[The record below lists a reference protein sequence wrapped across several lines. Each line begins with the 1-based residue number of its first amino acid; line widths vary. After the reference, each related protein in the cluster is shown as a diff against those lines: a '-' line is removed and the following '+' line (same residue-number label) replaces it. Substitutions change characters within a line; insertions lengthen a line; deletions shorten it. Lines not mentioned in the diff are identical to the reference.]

1 MTASYRKK
9 GYEMAEGYWGKYWRR
24 RVSRR
29 RVLAGSAA
37 VAAGAAGL
45 VAVGC
50 GDDDDDEE
58 PEPAATAAPTE
69 AATATEAA
77 PDEAATEAA
86 TEAAATEAATE
97 AATQAAAT
105 GPRSGGTFKAQR
117 AFAETGYDPAITITG
132 YQWAAVTYNHLL
144 GYSLIED
151 EAWGDAAQ
159 SWEQPDPFTIVF
171 NLEPNLRFNPEAA
184 GGRPIT
190 SQDIAYSYA
199 RLPAAFTN
207 LASEVNP
214 MQFSFMAGFDTP
226 DESTFALKMAYPWV
240 SAIPTL
246 ASTSLAIVAPEVV
259 EANGGNLT
267 DTVNAGGGAYMFE
280 SRGLDGFNTYM
291 RNPNYA
297 GHTTARGRFTK
308 DPPYIDAWEDALI
321 TDSSTAEARFLAG
334 DSDILTGVVGGID
347 AIKAEELRGQDGV
360 NIITGP
366 TNTHLVMALDALKWA
381 RFPQLR
387 EALSHSIDWDG
398 YIDIV
403 HDGDGIRGAPV
414 GPRFPQVLSQDEI
427 RQLQQ
432 FDPERARHLWEQGGG
447 DQVFP
452 DGLTTLLA
460 TFANT
465 RGTEFISQ
473 SIEENLGV
481 NVTMMPVDLATY
493 VSSLTAPPGSKI
505 WHFALVT
512 ENTLSTIPD
521 YNALTHY
528 VPLGYGGA
536 FGLFIHEHPQA
547 PLIPSE
553 VIDITHDIGKP
564 IQDLYNAQSVTHD
577 PEQRTALLHQLQRLI
592 FTQFCCTF
600 PVPVEATEQHALRT
614 RVQNAPL
621 PPDFRDNGS
630 MGYRRAQN
638 MWLSDA

>member
-1 MTASYRKK
+1 
-9 GYEMAEGYWGKYWRR
+9 MAENYWGKYWRR

-29 RVLAGSAA
+29 GVLIGGAA
-37 VAAGAAGL
+37 TAAGAAGL

-50 GDDDDDEE
+50 GDDDDDE
-58 PEPAATAAPTE
+58 PAPAATAA
-69 AATATEAA
+69 ATEAA
-77 PDEAATEAA
+77 DEAATEAAGEAA
-86 TEAAATEAATE
+86 TEAAATEAAATE

-105 GPRSGGTFKAQR
+105 EAAGGPRAGGTMKLQR

-132 YQWAAVTYNHLL
+132 YTWVALTYNHLL
-144 GYSLIED
+144 GYSLFED

-184 GGRPIT
+184 EGRPIT
-190 SQDIAYSYA
+190 SQDIAYSFA
-199 RLPAAFTN
+199 RLPAAFTD

-214 MQFSFMAGFDTP
+214 IQFAFMAGFDMP
-226 DESTFALKMAYPWV
+226 DASTFALQMAYPWV

-246 ASTSLAIVAPEVV
+246 GSTSLAIVAPEVV

-280 SRGLDGFNTYM
+280 SRGRDGYNAYA

-297 GHTTARGRFTK
+297 GHSTARGRFTK
-308 DPPYIDAWEDALI
+308 DPPYIDRWEEAHI
-321 TDSSTAEARFLAG
+321 TDPATAEARFLTG

-347 AIKAEELRGQDGV
+347 AIKADELRDQDGV

-366 TNTHLVMALDALKWA
+366 TNTHLIMALDALKWVP
-381 RFPQLR
+381 FPQLR
-387 EALSHSIDWDG
+387 EALSLSIDWDG
-398 YIDIV
+398 YIDVV
-403 HDGDGIRGAPV
+403 HDGNGIRGAPV
-414 GPRFPQVLSQDEI
+414 GPRFPAVLSQEEI
-427 RQLQQ
+427 RELQQ
-432 FDPERARHLWEQGGG
+432 FNPERARQLWEQGGG

-460 TFANT
+460 TFTDT
-465 RGTEFISQ
+465 RGTQFIAQ

-481 NVTMMPVDLATY
+481 KVNMEPVDLATY

-512 ENTLSTIPD
+512 ENSISTIPD

-528 VPLGYGGA
+528 VPTGYGGA
-536 FGLFIHEHPQA
+536 FGLFTHEHPQA
-547 PLIPSE
+547 ALIPPE
-553 VIDITHDIGKP
+553 VINITHDVGKP
-564 IQDLYNAQSVTHD
+564 IQDLYNAQAVTHD

-600 PVPVEATEQHALRT
+600 PVPVAATEQHALRT

-630 MGYRRAQN
+630 MGYRRSQN
-638 MWLSDA
+638 MWLADA

>member
-1 MTASYRKK
+1 
-9 GYEMAEGYWGKYWRR
+9 MAENYWGKYWRR

-29 RVLAGSAA
+29 GVLIGGAA
-37 VAAGAAGL
+37 TAAGAAGL

-50 GDDDDDEE
+50 GDDDDDE
-58 PEPAATAAPTE
+58 PAPAATAA
-69 AATATEAA
+69 ATEAA
-77 PDEAATEAA
+77 GEAATEAAAEAA
-86 TEAAATEAATE
+86 TEAAATEAAATE

-105 GPRSGGTFKAQR
+105 EAPGGPRTGGTMKLQR

-132 YQWAAVTYNHLL
+132 YTWAALTYNHLL
-144 GYSLIED
+144 GYSLLED

-184 GGRPIT
+184 EGRPIT
-190 SQDIAYSYA
+190 SQDIAYSFA
-199 RLPAAFTN
+199 RLPAAFTE

-214 MQFSFMAGFDTP
+214 IQFAFMAGFDMP
-226 DESTFALKMAYPWV
+226 DASTFALQMAYPWV

-246 ASTSLAIVAPEVV
+246 GSTSLAIVAPEVV

-280 SRGLDGFNTYM
+280 SRGRDGYNAYA

-297 GHTTARGRFTK
+297 GHSTARGRFTK
-308 DPPYIDAWEDALI
+308 DPPYIDRWEEAHI
-321 TDSSTAEARFLAG
+321 TDPATAEARFLTG
-334 DSDILTGVVGGID
+334 DSDLLTGVVGGID
-347 AIKAEELRGQDGV
+347 AIKADELRDQDGV

-366 TNTHLVMALDALKWA
+366 TNTHLIMALDALKWVP
-381 RFPQLR
+381 FPQLR
-387 EALSHSIDWDG
+387 EALSLSVDWDG
-398 YIDIV
+398 YIDVV
-403 HDGDGIRGAPV
+403 HDGNGIRGAPV
-414 GPRFPQVLSQDEI
+414 GPRFPAVLSQDEI
-427 RQLQQ
+427 RELQQ
-432 FDPERARHLWEQGGG
+432 FNPERARQLWEQGGG

-460 TFANT
+460 TFTDT
-465 RGTEFISQ
+465 RGTQFIAQ

-481 NVTMMPVDLATY
+481 KVNMEPVDLATY

-512 ENTLSTIPD
+512 ENSISTIPD

-528 VPLGYGGA
+528 VPTGYGGA
-536 FGLFIHEHPQA
+536 FGLFTHEHPQA
-547 PLIPSE
+547 ALIPPE
-553 VIDITHDIGKP
+553 VINITHDVGKP
-564 IQDLYNAQSVTHD
+564 IQDLYNAQAVTHD

-600 PVPVEATEQHALRT
+600 PVPVAATEQHALRT

-630 MGYRRAQN
+630 MGYRRSQN
-638 MWLSDA
+638 MWLADA

>member
-1 MTASYRKK
+1 
-9 GYEMAEGYWGKYWRR
+9 MAENYWGKYWRR

-29 RVLAGSAA
+29 GVLVGGAA
-37 VAAGAAGL
+37 TAAGAAGL

-50 GDDDDDEE
+50 GDDDDDE
-58 PEPAATAAPTE
+58 PAPAATAA
-69 AATATEAA
+69 ATEAA
-77 PDEAATEAA
+77 AEAA
-86 TEAAATEAATE
+86 TEAAATEAAATE

-105 GPRSGGTFKAQR
+105 EAAGGPRTGGTMKLQR

-132 YQWAAVTYNHLL
+132 YTWVALTYNHLL
-144 GYSLIED
+144 GYSLFED

-184 GGRPIT
+184 EGRQIT
-190 SQDIAYSYA
+190 SQDIAYSFA
-199 RLPAAFTN
+199 RLPAAFTD

-214 MQFSFMAGFDTP
+214 IQFAFMAGFDMP
-226 DESTFALKMAYPWV
+226 DASTFALQMAYPWV

-246 ASTSLAIVAPEVV
+246 GSTSLAIVAPEVV

-280 SRGLDGFNTYM
+280 SRGRDGYNAYA

-297 GHTTARGRFTK
+297 GHSTARGRFTK
-308 DPPYIDAWEDALI
+308 EPPYIDRWEEAHI
-321 TDSSTAEARFLAG
+321 TDPATAEARFLTG

-347 AIKAEELRGQDGV
+347 AIKADELRDQDGV
-360 NIITGP
+360 NIISGP
-366 TNTHLVMALDALKWA
+366 TNTHLIMALDALKWVP
-381 RFPQLR
+381 FPQLR
-387 EALSHSIDWDG
+387 EALSLSIDWDG
-398 YIDIV
+398 YIDVV
-403 HDGDGIRGAPV
+403 HDGNGIRGAPV
-414 GPRFPQVLSQDEI
+414 GPRFPAVLSQDEI
-427 RQLQQ
+427 RELQQ
-432 FDPERARHLWEQGGG
+432 FNPERARQLWEQGGG

-460 TFANT
+460 TFTDT
-465 RGTEFISQ
+465 RGTQFIAQ

-481 NVTMMPVDLATY
+481 KVNMEPVDLATY

-512 ENTLSTIPD
+512 ENSISTIPD

-528 VPLGYGGA
+528 VPTGYGGA
-536 FGLFIHEHPQA
+536 FGLFTHEHPQA
-547 PLIPSE
+547 ALIPPE
-553 VIDITHDIGKP
+553 VINITHDVGKP
-564 IQDLYNAQSVTHD
+564 IQDLYNAQAVTHH
-577 PEQRTALLHQLQRLI
+577 PEQRTALLQQLQRLI

-600 PVPVEATEQHALRT
+600 PVPVADTEQHALRT

-630 MGYRRAQN
+630 MGYRRSQN
-638 MWLSDA
+638 MWLADA

>member
-1 MTASYRKK
+1 
-9 GYEMAEGYWGKYWRR
+9 MAEGYWGKYWRR

-37 VAAGAAGL
+37 AAAGAAGL

-50 GDDDDDEE
+50 GDDDDDE
-58 PEPAATAAPTE
+58 PEPAATAA
-69 AATATEAA
+69 ATEAA
-77 PDEAATEAA
+77 ADEPDEAAA
-86 TEAAATEAATE
+86 TEAAATEAATQAAATE

-105 GPRSGGTFKAQR
+105 GPRSGGTMQVQR
-117 AFAETGYDPAITITG
+117 AFSDTGYDPAITITG
-132 YQWAAVTYNHLL
+132 YQWAAITYNHLL

-159 SWEQPDPFTIVF
+159 SWEQPDPLTIVF

-190 SQDIAYSYA
+190 SQDIAYSFA
-199 RLPAAFTN
+199 RLPAAFTD

-214 MQFSFMAGFDTP
+214 LQFAFMAGFDMP
-226 DESTFALKMAYPWV
+226 DATTFGLQMRYPWV
-240 SAIPTL
+240 SAIPSL
-246 ASTSLAIVAPEVV
+246 GSTSLGIVAPEVV

-267 DTVNAGGGAYMFE
+267 QTVNAGGGAYMFE
-280 SRGLDGFNTYM
+280 SRGLDGFNSYM

-308 DPPYIDAWEDALI
+308 DPPYIDRWEDAHI
-321 TDSSTAEARFLAG
+321 TDPASAEARFLAG
-334 DSDILTGVVGGID
+334 DADILTGVVGGID
-347 AIKAEELRGQDGV
+347 AIKADQLRGEDGV
-360 NIITGP
+360 NIISGP

-387 EALSHSIDWDG
+387 EALSLSIDWDG
-398 YIDIV
+398 YIDV
-403 HDGDGIRGAPV
+403 VLDGNGIRGAPV
-414 GPRFPQVLSQDEI
+414 GPRFPAVLSQDEI

-432 FDPERARHLWEQGGG
+432 FDPERARQLWEAGGG
-447 DQVFP
+447 DVVFP

-460 TFANT
+460 TFTDT
-465 RGTEFISQ
+465 RGTQFVAQ

-481 NVTMMPVDLATY
+481 RVKLEPVDFATY

-505 WHFALVT
+505 WHFALVV
-512 ENTLSTIPD
+512 ENSLSTIPD

-528 VPLGYGGA
+528 VPTGYGGA
-536 FGLFIHEHPQA
+536 FGLFTHEHPQA
-547 PLIPSE
+547 ALIPAE

-577 PEQRTALLHQLQRLI
+577 PEQRNGLLQQLQRLI
-592 FTQFCCTF
+592 LTQFCCTF
-600 PVPVEATEQHALRT
+600 PVPVNATEQHAVRT
-614 RVQNAPL
+614 RVMNVPP
-621 PPDFRDNGS
+621 PPDFKDNGS

-638 MWLSDA
+638 MWLADA

>member
-1 MTASYRKK
+1 
-9 GYEMAEGYWGKYWRR
+9 MAENYWGKYWRR

-29 RVLAGSAA
+29 GVLIGGAA
-37 VAAGAAGL
+37 TAAGAAGL

-50 GDDDDDEE
+50 GDDDDDE
-58 PEPAATAAPTE
+58 PAPAATAA
-69 AATATEAA
+69 ATEAA
-77 PDEAATEAA
+77 GEAATEAAGEAA
-86 TEAAATEAATE
+86 TEAAATEAAATE

-105 GPRSGGTFKAQR
+105 EAPGGPRTGGTMKLQR

-132 YQWAAVTYNHLL
+132 YTWAALTYNHLL
-144 GYSLIED
+144 GYSLLED

-184 GGRPIT
+184 EGRPIT
-190 SQDIAYSYA
+190 SQDIAYSFA
-199 RLPAAFTN
+199 RLPAAFTD

-214 MQFSFMAGFDTP
+214 IQFAFMAGFDMP
-226 DESTFALKMAYPWV
+226 DASTFALQMAYPWV

-246 ASTSLAIVAPEVV
+246 GSTSLAIVAPEVV

-280 SRGLDGFNTYM
+280 SRGRDGYNAYA

-297 GHTTARGRFTK
+297 GHSTARGRFTK
-308 DPPYIDAWEDALI
+308 DPPYIDRWEEAHI
-321 TDSSTAEARFLAG
+321 TDPATAEARFLTG
-334 DSDILTGVVGGID
+334 DSDLLTGVVGGID
-347 AIKAEELRGQDGV
+347 AIKADELRDQDGV

-366 TNTHLVMALDALKWA
+366 TNTHLIMALDALKWVP
-381 RFPQLR
+381 FPQLR
-387 EALSHSIDWDG
+387 EALSLSVDWDG
-398 YIDIV
+398 YIDVV
-403 HDGDGIRGAPV
+403 HDGNGIRGAPV
-414 GPRFPQVLSQDEI
+414 GPRFPAVLSQDEI
-427 RQLQQ
+427 RELQQ
-432 FDPERARHLWEQGGG
+432 FNPERARQLWEQGGG

-460 TFANT
+460 TFTDT
-465 RGTEFISQ
+465 RGTQFIAQ

-481 NVTMMPVDLATY
+481 KVNMEPVDLATY

-512 ENTLSTIPD
+512 ENSISTIPD

-528 VPLGYGGA
+528 VPTGYGGA
-536 FGLFIHEHPQA
+536 FGLFTHEHPQA
-547 PLIPSE
+547 ALIPPE
-553 VIDITHDIGKP
+553 VINITHDVGKP
-564 IQDLYNAQSVTHD
+564 IQDLYNAQAVTHD

-600 PVPVEATEQHALRT
+600 PVPVAATEQHALRT

-630 MGYRRAQN
+630 MGYRRSQN
-638 MWLSDA
+638 MWLADA

>member
-1 MTASYRKK
+1 
-9 GYEMAEGYWGKYWRR
+9 MAENYWGKYWRR

-29 RVLAGSAA
+29 GVLIGGAA
-37 VAAGAAGL
+37 TAAGAAGL
-45 VAVGC
+45 AAVGC
-50 GDDDDDEE
+50 GDDDDDE
-58 PEPAATAAPTE
+58 PAPAATAA
-69 AATATEAA
+69 ATEAA
-77 PDEAATEAA
+77 GEAATEAAAEAA
-86 TEAAATEAATE
+86 TEAAATEAAATE

-105 GPRSGGTFKAQR
+105 EAAGGPRTGGTMKLQR

-132 YQWAAVTYNHLL
+132 YTWAALTYNHLL
-144 GYSLIED
+144 GYSLLED

-184 GGRPIT
+184 EGRPIT
-190 SQDIAYSYA
+190 SQDIAYSFA
-199 RLPAAFTN
+199 RLPAAFTD

-214 MQFSFMAGFDTP
+214 IQFAFMAGFDMP
-226 DESTFALKMAYPWV
+226 DASTFALQMAYPWV

-246 ASTSLAIVAPEVV
+246 GSTSLAIVAPEVV

-280 SRGLDGFNTYM
+280 SRGRDGYNAYA

-297 GHTTARGRFTK
+297 GHSTARGRFTK
-308 DPPYIDAWEDALI
+308 DPPYIDRWEEAHI
-321 TDSSTAEARFLAG
+321 TDPATAEARFLTG
-334 DSDILTGVVGGID
+334 DSDLLTGVVGGID
-347 AIKAEELRGQDGV
+347 AIKADELRDQDGV

-366 TNTHLVMALDALKWA
+366 TNTHLIMALDALKWVP
-381 RFPQLR
+381 FPQLR
-387 EALSHSIDWDG
+387 EALSLSVDWDG
-398 YIDIV
+398 YIDVV
-403 HDGDGIRGAPV
+403 HDGNGIRGAPV
-414 GPRFPQVLSQDEI
+414 GPRFPAVLSQDEI
-427 RQLQQ
+427 RELQQ
-432 FDPERARHLWEQGGG
+432 FNPERARQLWEQGGG

-460 TFANT
+460 TFTDT
-465 RGTEFISQ
+465 RGTQFIAQ

-481 NVTMMPVDLATY
+481 KVNMEPVDLATY

-512 ENTLSTIPD
+512 ENSISTIPD

-528 VPLGYGGA
+528 VPTGYGGA
-536 FGLFIHEHPQA
+536 FGLFTHEHPQA
-547 PLIPSE
+547 ALIPPE
-553 VIDITHDIGKP
+553 VINITHDVGKP
-564 IQDLYNAQSVTHD
+564 IQDLYNAQAVTHD

-600 PVPVEATEQHALRT
+600 PVPVAATEQHALRT

-630 MGYRRAQN
+630 MGYRRSQN
-638 MWLSDA
+638 MWLADA

>member
-1 MTASYRKK
+1 
-9 GYEMAEGYWGKYWRR
+9 MAENYWGKYWRR

-29 RVLAGSAA
+29 GVLIGGAA
-37 VAAGAAGL
+37 TAAGAAGL

-50 GDDDDDEE
+50 GDDDDDE
-58 PEPAATAAPTE
+58 PAPAATAA
-69 AATATEAA
+69 ATEAA
-77 PDEAATEAA
+77 GEAATEAAAEAA
-86 TEAAATEAATE
+86 TEAAATEAAATE

-105 GPRSGGTFKAQR
+105 EAAGGPRTGGTMKLQR

-132 YQWAAVTYNHLL
+132 YTWVALTYNHLL
-144 GYSLIED
+144 GYSLFED

-184 GGRPIT
+184 EGRPIT
-190 SQDIAYSYA
+190 SQDIAYSFA
-199 RLPAAFTN
+199 RLPAAFTD

-214 MQFSFMAGFDTP
+214 IQFAFMAGFDMP
-226 DESTFALKMAYPWV
+226 DASTFALQMAYPWV

-246 ASTSLAIVAPEVV
+246 GSTSLAIVAPEVV

-280 SRGLDGFNTYM
+280 SRGRDGYNAYA

-297 GHTTARGRFTK
+297 GHSTARGRFTK
-308 DPPYIDAWEDALI
+308 DPPYIDRWEEAHI
-321 TDSSTAEARFLAG
+321 TDPATAEARFLTG

-347 AIKAEELRGQDGV
+347 AIKADELRDQDGV

-366 TNTHLVMALDALKWA
+366 TNTHLIMALDALKWVP
-381 RFPQLR
+381 FPQLR
-387 EALSHSIDWDG
+387 EALSLSIDWDG
-398 YIDIV
+398 YIDVV
-403 HDGDGIRGAPV
+403 HDGNGIRGAPV
-414 GPRFPQVLSQDEI
+414 GPRFPAVLSQEEI
-427 RQLQQ
+427 RELQQ
-432 FDPERARHLWEQGGG
+432 FNPERARQLWEQGGG

-460 TFANT
+460 TFTDT
-465 RGTEFISQ
+465 RGTQFIAQ

-481 NVTMMPVDLATY
+481 KVNMEPVDLATY

-512 ENTLSTIPD
+512 ENSISTIPD

-528 VPLGYGGA
+528 VPTGYGGA
-536 FGLFIHEHPQA
+536 FGLFTHEHPQA
-547 PLIPSE
+547 ALIPPE
-553 VIDITHDIGKP
+553 VINITHDVGKP
-564 IQDLYNAQSVTHD
+564 IQDLYNAQAVTHD

-600 PVPVEATEQHALRT
+600 PVPVAATEQHALRT

-630 MGYRRAQN
+630 MGYRRSQN
-638 MWLSDA
+638 MWLADA

>member
-1 MTASYRKK
+1 
-9 GYEMAEGYWGKYWRR
+9 MAENYWGKYWRR

-29 RVLAGSAA
+29 GVLIGGAA
-37 VAAGAAGL
+37 TAAGAAGL

-50 GDDDDDEE
+50 GDDDDDE
-58 PEPAATAAPTE
+58 PAPAATAA
-69 AATATEAA
+69 ATEAA
-77 PDEAATEAA
+77 GEAATEAAAEAA
-86 TEAAATEAATE
+86 TEAAATEAAATE

-105 GPRSGGTFKAQR
+105 EAAGGPRTGGTMKLQR

-132 YQWAAVTYNHLL
+132 YTWVALTYNHLL

-159 SWEQPDPFTIVF
+159 SWEQPDPFNIIF

-184 GGRPIT
+184 EGRQIT
-190 SQDIAYSYA
+190 SQDIAYSFA
-199 RLPAAFTN
+199 RLPAAFTD

-214 MQFSFMAGFDTP
+214 IQFAFMAGFDMP
-226 DESTFALKMAYPWV
+226 DASTFTLQMAYPWV

-246 ASTSLAIVAPEVV
+246 GSTSLAIVAPEVV

-280 SRGLDGFNTYM
+280 SRGRDGHNFYA

-308 DPPYIDAWEDALI
+308 DPPYIDSWEDALI
-321 TDSSTAEARFLAG
+321 TDPATAEARFLAG
-334 DSDILTGVVGGID
+334 DSDLLTGVVGGID
-347 AIKAEELRGQDGV
+347 SIKADELRDQDGV
-360 NIITGP
+360 NIISGP
-366 TNTHLVMALDALKWA
+366 TNTHLIMALDALKWA

-387 EALSHSIDWDG
+387 EALSLSVDWDG
-398 YIDIV
+398 YIDVV
-403 HDGDGIRGAPV
+403 HDGNGIRGAPV
-414 GPRFPQVLSQDEI
+414 GPRFPGVLSQDEI
-427 RQLQQ
+427 RELQQ
-432 FDPERARHLWEQGGG
+432 FNPERARQLWEQGGG

-460 TFANT
+460 TFADT
-465 RGTEFISQ
+465 RGTQFVAQ

-481 NVTMMPVDLATY
+481 KVTMEPVDLATY
-493 VSSLTAPPGSKI
+493 VASLTAPPGSKI

-512 ENTLSTIPD
+512 ENSISTIPD

-528 VPLGYGGA
+528 VPTGYGGA
-536 FGLFIHEHPQA
+536 FGLFTHEHPQA
-547 PLIPSE
+547 ALIPPE
-553 VIDITHDIGKP
+553 VIDITHEIGKP
-564 IQDLYNAQSVTHD
+564 IQDLYNAQAVTHD

-600 PVPVEATEQHALRT
+600 PVPVAATEQHALRT

-630 MGYRRAQN
+630 MGYRRSQN
-638 MWLSDA
+638 MWLADA

>member
-1 MTASYRKK
+1 
-9 GYEMAEGYWGKYWRR
+9 MAENYWGKYWRR

-29 RVLAGSAA
+29 GVLVGGAA
-37 VAAGAAGL
+37 TAAGAAGL

-50 GDDDDDEE
+50 GDDDDDE
-58 PEPAATAAPTE
+58 PAPAATAA
-69 AATATEAA
+69 ATEAA
-77 PDEAATEAA
+77 GEAATEAAGEAA
-86 TEAAATEAATE
+86 TEAAATEVAATE

-105 GPRSGGTFKAQR
+105 EAAGGPRTGGTMKLQR

-132 YQWAAVTYNHLL
+132 YTWVALTYNHLL
-144 GYSLIED
+144 GYSLFED

-184 GGRPIT
+184 EGRPIT
-190 SQDIAYSYA
+190 SQDIAYSFA
-199 RLPAAFTN
+199 RLPAAFTD

-214 MQFSFMAGFDTP
+214 IQFAFMAGFDMP
-226 DESTFALKMAYPWV
+226 DASTFALQMAYPWV

-246 ASTSLAIVAPEVV
+246 GSTSLAIVAPEVV

-280 SRGLDGFNTYM
+280 SRGRDGYNAYA

-297 GHTTARGRFTK
+297 GHSTARGRFTK
-308 DPPYIDAWEDALI
+308 DPPYIDRWEEAHI
-321 TDSSTAEARFLAG
+321 TDPATAEARFLTG
-334 DSDILTGVVGGID
+334 DSDLLTGVVGGID
-347 AIKAEELRGQDGV
+347 AIKADELRDQDGV

-366 TNTHLVMALDALKWA
+366 TNTHLIMALDALKWVP
-381 RFPQLR
+381 FPQLR
-387 EALSHSIDWDG
+387 EALSLSIDWDG
-398 YIDIV
+398 YIDVV
-403 HDGDGIRGAPV
+403 HDGNGIRGAPV
-414 GPRFPQVLSQDEI
+414 GPRFPAVLSQEEI
-427 RQLQQ
+427 RELQQ
-432 FDPERARHLWEQGGG
+432 FNPERARQLWEQGGG

-460 TFANT
+460 TFTDT
-465 RGTEFISQ
+465 RGTQFIAQ
-473 SIEENLGV
+473 TIEENLGV
-481 NVTMMPVDLATY
+481 KVNMEPVDLATY

-512 ENTLSTIPD
+512 ENSISTIPD

-528 VPLGYGGA
+528 VPTGYGGA
-536 FGLFIHEHPQA
+536 FGLFTHEHPQA
-547 PLIPSE
+547 ALIPPE
-553 VIDITHDIGKP
+553 VINITHDVGKP
-564 IQDLYNAQSVTHD
+564 IQDLYNAQAVTHD

-600 PVPVEATEQHALRT
+600 PVPVAATEQHALRT

-630 MGYRRAQN
+630 MGYRRSQN
-638 MWLSDA
+638 MWLADA

>member
-1 MTASYRKK
+1 
-9 GYEMAEGYWGKYWRR
+9 MAENYWGKYWRR

-29 RVLAGSAA
+29 GVLVGGAA
-37 VAAGAAGL
+37 TAAGAAGL

-50 GDDDDDEE
+50 GDDDDDE
-58 PEPAATAAPTE
+58 PAPAATAAATE
-69 AATATEAA
+69 AATEAA
-77 PDEAATEAA
+77 GEAA
-86 TEAAATEAATE
+86 TEAAATEAAATE

-105 GPRSGGTFKAQR
+105 EAAGGPRTGGTMKIQR

-132 YQWAAVTYNHLL
+132 YTWVALTYNHLL
-144 GYSLIED
+144 GYSLFED

-184 GGRPIT
+184 EGRPIT
-190 SQDIAYSYA
+190 SQDIAYSFA
-199 RLPAAFTN
+199 RLPAAFTD

-214 MQFSFMAGFDTP
+214 IQFAFMAGFDMP
-226 DESTFALKMAYPWV
+226 DASTFALQMAYPWV

-246 ASTSLAIVAPEVV
+246 GSTSLAIVAPEVV

-280 SRGLDGFNTYM
+280 SRGRDGYNAYA

-297 GHTTARGRFTK
+297 GHSTARGRFTK
-308 DPPYIDAWEDALI
+308 DPPYIDRWEEAHI
-321 TDSSTAEARFLAG
+321 TDPATAEARFLTG

-347 AIKAEELRGQDGV
+347 AIKADELRDQDGV
-360 NIITGP
+360 NIISGP
-366 TNTHLVMALDALKWA
+366 TNTHLIMALDALKWVP
-381 RFPQLR
+381 FPQLR
-387 EALSHSIDWDG
+387 EALSLSIDWDG
-398 YIDIV
+398 YIDVV
-403 HDGDGIRGAPV
+403 HDGNGIRGAPV
-414 GPRFPQVLSQDEI
+414 GPRFPAVLSQEEI
-427 RQLQQ
+427 RELQQ
-432 FDPERARHLWEQGGG
+432 FNPERARQLWEQGGG

-460 TFANT
+460 TFTDT
-465 RGTEFISQ
+465 RGTQFIAQ

-481 NVTMMPVDLATY
+481 KVNMEPVDLATY

-512 ENTLSTIPD
+512 ENSISTIPD

-528 VPLGYGGA
+528 VPTGYGGA
-536 FGLFIHEHPQA
+536 FGLFTHEHPQA
-547 PLIPSE
+547 ALIPPE
-553 VIDITHDIGKP
+553 VINITHDVGKP
-564 IQDLYNAQSVTHD
+564 IQDLYNAQAVTHD
-577 PEQRTALLHQLQRLI
+577 PEQRTALLQQLQRLI

-600 PVPVEATEQHALRT
+600 PVPVAATEQHALRT

-630 MGYRRAQN
+630 MGYRRSQN
-638 MWLSDA
+638 MWLADA

>member
-1 MTASYRKK
+1 
-9 GYEMAEGYWGKYWRR
+9 MAENYWGKYWRR

-29 RVLAGSAA
+29 GVLLGGAA
-37 VAAGAAGL
+37 TAAGAAGL

-50 GDDDDDEE
+50 GDDDDDE
-58 PEPAATAAPTE
+58 PAPAATAA
-69 AATATEAA
+69 ATEAA
-77 PDEAATEAA
+77 GEAATEAAGEAA
-86 TEAAATEAATE
+86 TEAAATEVAATE

-105 GPRSGGTFKAQR
+105 EAAGGPRTGGTMKLQR

-132 YQWAAVTYNHLL
+132 YTWVALTYNHLL
-144 GYSLIED
+144 GYSLFED

-184 GGRPIT
+184 EGRPIT
-190 SQDIAYSYA
+190 SQDIAYSFA
-199 RLPAAFTN
+199 RLPAAFTD

-214 MQFSFMAGFDTP
+214 IQFAFMAGFDMP
-226 DESTFALKMAYPWV
+226 DASTFALQMAYPWV

-246 ASTSLAIVAPEVV
+246 GSTSLAIVAPEVV

-280 SRGLDGFNTYM
+280 SRGRDGYNAYA

-297 GHTTARGRFTK
+297 GHSTARGRFTK
-308 DPPYIDAWEDALI
+308 DPPYIDRWEEAHI
-321 TDSSTAEARFLAG
+321 TDPATAEARFLTG
-334 DSDILTGVVGGID
+334 DSDLLTGVVGGID
-347 AIKAEELRGQDGV
+347 AIKADELRDQDGV

-366 TNTHLVMALDALKWA
+366 TNTHLIMALDALKWVP
-381 RFPQLR
+381 FPQLR
-387 EALSHSIDWDG
+387 EALSLSIDWDG
-398 YIDIV
+398 YIDVV
-403 HDGDGIRGAPV
+403 HDGNGIRGAPV
-414 GPRFPQVLSQDEI
+414 GPRFPAVLSQEEI
-427 RQLQQ
+427 RELQQ
-432 FDPERARHLWEQGGG
+432 FNPERARQLWEQGGG

-460 TFANT
+460 TFTDT
-465 RGTEFISQ
+465 RGTQFIAQ
-473 SIEENLGV
+473 TIEENLGV
-481 NVTMMPVDLATY
+481 KVNMEPVDLATY

-512 ENTLSTIPD
+512 ENSISTIPD

-528 VPLGYGGA
+528 VPTGYGGA
-536 FGLFIHEHPQA
+536 FGLFTHEHPQA
-547 PLIPSE
+547 ALIPPE
-553 VIDITHDIGKP
+553 VINITHDVGKP
-564 IQDLYNAQSVTHD
+564 IQDLYNAQAVTHD

-600 PVPVEATEQHALRT
+600 PVPVAATEQHALRT
-614 RVQNAPL
+614 RVQNVPL

-630 MGYRRAQN
+630 MGYRRSQN
-638 MWLSDA
+638 MWLADA

>member
-1 MTASYRKK
+1 
-9 GYEMAEGYWGKYWRR
+9 MAENYWGKYWRR

-29 RVLAGSAA
+29 GVLVGGAA
-37 VAAGAAGL
+37 TAAGAAGL

-50 GDDDDDEE
+50 GDDDDDE
-58 PEPAATAAPTE
+58 PAPAATAA
-69 AATATEAA
+69 ATEAA
-77 PDEAATEAA
+77 GEAATEAAGEAA
-86 TEAAATEAATE
+86 TEAAATEAAATE

-105 GPRSGGTFKAQR
+105 EAPGGPRTGGTMKLQR

-132 YQWAAVTYNHLL
+132 YTWAALTYNHLL
-144 GYSLIED
+144 GYSLLED

-184 GGRPIT
+184 EGRPIT
-190 SQDIAYSYA
+190 SQDIAYSFA
-199 RLPAAFTN
+199 RLPAAFTD

-214 MQFSFMAGFDTP
+214 IQFAFMAGFDMP
-226 DESTFALKMAYPWV
+226 DASTFALQMAYPWV

-246 ASTSLAIVAPEVV
+246 GSTSLAIVAPEVV

-280 SRGLDGFNTYM
+280 SRGRDGYNAYA

-297 GHTTARGRFTK
+297 GHSTARGRFTK
-308 DPPYIDAWEDALI
+308 DPPYIDRWEEAHI
-321 TDSSTAEARFLAG
+321 TDPATAEARFLTG
-334 DSDILTGVVGGID
+334 DSDLLTGVVGGID
-347 AIKAEELRGQDGV
+347 AIKADELRDQDGV

-366 TNTHLVMALDALKWA
+366 TNTHLIMALDALKWVP
-381 RFPQLR
+381 FPQLR
-387 EALSHSIDWDG
+387 EALSLSVDWDG
-398 YIDIV
+398 YIDVV
-403 HDGDGIRGAPV
+403 HDGNGIRGAPV
-414 GPRFPQVLSQDEI
+414 GPRFPAVLSQDEI
-427 RQLQQ
+427 RELQQ
-432 FDPERARHLWEQGGG
+432 FNPERARQLWEQGGG

-460 TFANT
+460 TFTDT
-465 RGTEFISQ
+465 RGTQFIAQ

-481 NVTMMPVDLATY
+481 KVNMEPVDLATY

-512 ENTLSTIPD
+512 ENSISTIPD

-528 VPLGYGGA
+528 VPTGYGGA
-536 FGLFIHEHPQA
+536 FGLFTHEHPQA
-547 PLIPSE
+547 ALIPPE
-553 VIDITHDIGKP
+553 VINITHDVGKP
-564 IQDLYNAQSVTHD
+564 IQDLYNAQAVTHD

-600 PVPVEATEQHALRT
+600 PVPVAATEQHALRT

-630 MGYRRAQN
+630 MGYRRSQN
-638 MWLSDA
+638 MWLADA

>member
-1 MTASYRKK
+1 
-9 GYEMAEGYWGKYWRR
+9 MADSYWGKYWRR

-29 RVLAGSAA
+29 RILAGGAA
-37 VAAGAAGL
+37 TAAGAAGL

-50 GDDDDDEE
+50 GDDDDDE
-58 PEPAATAAPTE
+58 PAPAATAA
-69 AATATEAA
+69 AT
-77 PDEAATEAA
+77 
-86 TEAAATEAATE
+86 AAATEAADDGEATAAATEAAQATE
-97 AATQAAAT
+97 AATAAAT
-105 GPRSGGTFKAQR
+105 EAPAGPRTGGTFKAQR

-132 YQWAAVTYNHLL
+132 YTWAAITYNHLL

-159 SWEQPDPFTIVF
+159 SWEQPDPVTIVF

-190 SQDIAYSYA
+190 SSDIAYSYA

-207 LASEVNP
+207 LGSEVNP
-214 MQFSFMAGFDTP
+214 MQFSFMAGFDMP
-226 DESTFALKMAYPWV
+226 DDSTFALTMAYPWV

-259 EANGGNLT
+259 EANGGNLA

-280 SRGLDGFNTYM
+280 SRGLEGFNSYV

-308 DPPYIDAWEDALI
+308 DPPYIDRWEDALV
-321 TDSSTAEARFLAG
+321 TDPATLEARFLAG
-334 DSDILTGVVGGID
+334 DSDIFTGVVGGID
-347 AIKAEELRGQDGV
+347 SIKADELRGQDGV
-360 NIITGP
+360 NIISGP

-387 EALSHSIDWDG
+387 EALSLSVDWDG

-432 FDPERARHLWEQGGG
+432 FDPERARQLWEQGGG

-460 TFANT
+460 TFTDT
-465 RGTEFISQ
+465 RGTQYISQ
-473 SIEENLGV
+473 SVEENLGV

-505 WHFALVT
+505 WDFALVV
-512 ENTLSTIPD
+512 ENSISTIPD

-528 VPLGYGGA
+528 VPLGYGGV
-536 FGLFIHEHPQA
+536 FGLLTHDLPQA
-547 PLIPSE
+547 ALIPAE
-553 VIDITHDIGKP
+553 VIDITHDLGKP

-600 PVPVEATEQHALRT
+600 PVPVAATEQHALRT
-614 RVQNAPL
+614 RVQNVPL

-630 MGYRRAQN
+630 MGYRRSQN
-638 MWLSDA
+638 MWLADA

>member
-1 MTASYRKK
+1 
-9 GYEMAEGYWGKYWRR
+9 MAEGYWGKYWRK

-37 VAAGAAGL
+37 AAAGAAGL

-50 GDDDDDEE
+50 GDDDDDE
-58 PEPAATAAPTE
+58 PAPAATAA
-69 AATATEAA
+69 ATEAA
-77 PDEAATEAA
+77 ADEPDEAAATEAAATEAA
-86 TEAAATEAATE
+86 TEAAATE

-105 GPRSGGTFKAQR
+105 GPRSGGTMQVQR
-117 AFAETGYDPAITITG
+117 AFSDTGYDPAITITG
-132 YQWAAVTYNHLL
+132 YQWAAITYNHLL

-159 SWEQPDPFTIVF
+159 SWEQPDPLTIVF

-190 SQDIAYSYA
+190 SQDIAYSFA
-199 RLPAAFTN
+199 RLPAAFTD

-214 MQFSFMAGFDTP
+214 LQFAFMAGFDMP
-226 DESTFALKMAYPWV
+226 DATTFGLQMRYPWV
-240 SAIPTL
+240 SAIPSL
-246 ASTSLAIVAPEVV
+246 GSTSLGIVAPEVV

-267 DTVNAGGGAYMFE
+267 QTVNAGGGAYMFE
-280 SRGLDGFNTYM
+280 SRGLDGFNSYM

-308 DPPYIDAWEDALI
+308 DPPYIDRWEDAHI
-321 TDSSTAEARFLAG
+321 TDPASAEARFLAG
-334 DSDILTGVVGGID
+334 DADILTGVVGGID
-347 AIKAEELRGQDGV
+347 AIKADQLRGEDGV
-360 NIITGP
+360 NIISGP

-387 EALSHSIDWDG
+387 EALSLSIDWDG
-398 YIDIV
+398 YIDV
-403 HDGDGIRGAPV
+403 VLDGNGIRGAPV
-414 GPRFPQVLSQDEI
+414 GPRFPAVLSQEEI

-432 FDPERARHLWEQGGG
+432 FDPERARQLWEAGGG
-447 DQVFP
+447 DVVFP

-460 TFANT
+460 TFTDT
-465 RGTEFISQ
+465 RGTQFVAQ

-481 NVTMMPVDLATY
+481 RVKLEPVDFATY

-505 WHFALVT
+505 WHFALVV
-512 ENTLSTIPD
+512 ENSLSTIPD

-528 VPLGYGGA
+528 VPTGYGGA
-536 FGLFIHEHPQA
+536 FGLFTHEHPQA
-547 PLIPSE
+547 ALIPAE

-564 IQDLYNAQSVTHD
+564 IQDLYNLQSVTHD
-577 PEQRTALLHQLQRLI
+577 PEQRNGLLQQLQRLI
-592 FTQFCCTF
+592 LTQFCCTF
-600 PVPVEATEQHALRT
+600 PVPVNATEQHAVRT
-614 RVQNAPL
+614 RVQNVPP
-621 PPDFRDNGS
+621 PPDFKDNGS

-638 MWLSDA
+638 MWLADA

>member
-1 MTASYRKK
+1 
-9 GYEMAEGYWGKYWRR
+9 MAENYWGKYWRR

-29 RVLAGSAA
+29 GVLIGGAA
-37 VAAGAAGL
+37 TAAGAAGL

-50 GDDDDDEE
+50 GDDDDDE
-58 PEPAATAAPTE
+58 PAPAATAAATE
-69 AATATEAA
+69 AATEAA
-77 PDEAATEAA
+77 AEAA
-86 TEAAATEAATE
+86 TEAAATEAAATE

-105 GPRSGGTFKAQR
+105 EAAGGPRTGGTMKLQR

-132 YQWAAVTYNHLL
+132 YTWAALTYNHLL
-144 GYSLIED
+144 GYSLLED

-184 GGRPIT
+184 EGRPIT
-190 SQDIAYSYA
+190 SQDIAYSFA
-199 RLPAAFTN
+199 RLPAAFTD

-214 MQFSFMAGFDTP
+214 IQFAFMAGFDMP
-226 DESTFALKMAYPWV
+226 DASTFALQMAYPWV

-246 ASTSLAIVAPEVV
+246 GSTSLAIVAPEVV

-280 SRGLDGFNTYM
+280 SRGRDGYNAYA

-297 GHTTARGRFTK
+297 GHSTARGRFTK
-308 DPPYIDAWEDALI
+308 DPPYIDRWEEAHI
-321 TDSSTAEARFLAG
+321 TDPATAEARFLTG
-334 DSDILTGVVGGID
+334 DSDLLTGVVGGID
-347 AIKAEELRGQDGV
+347 AIKADELRDQDGV

-366 TNTHLVMALDALKWA
+366 TNTHLIMALDALKWVP
-381 RFPQLR
+381 FPQLR
-387 EALSHSIDWDG
+387 EALSLSVDWDG
-398 YIDIV
+398 YIDVV
-403 HDGDGIRGAPV
+403 HDGNGIRGAPV
-414 GPRFPQVLSQDEI
+414 GPRFPAVLSQDEI
-427 RQLQQ
+427 RELQQ
-432 FDPERARHLWEQGGG
+432 FNPERARQLWEQGGG

-460 TFANT
+460 TFTDT
-465 RGTEFISQ
+465 RGTQFIAQ

-481 NVTMMPVDLATY
+481 KVNMEPVDLATY

-512 ENTLSTIPD
+512 ENSISTIPD

-528 VPLGYGGA
+528 VPTGYGGA
-536 FGLFIHEHPQA
+536 FGLFTHEHPQA
-547 PLIPSE
+547 ALIPPE
-553 VIDITHDIGKP
+553 VINITHDVGKP
-564 IQDLYNAQSVTHD
+564 IQDLYNAQAVTHD

-600 PVPVEATEQHALRT
+600 PVPVAATEQHALRT

-630 MGYRRAQN
+630 MGYRRSQN
-638 MWLSDA
+638 MWLADA

>member
-1 MTASYRKK
+1 
-9 GYEMAEGYWGKYWRR
+9 MAENYWGKYWRR

-29 RVLAGSAA
+29 GVLIGGAA
-37 VAAGAAGL
+37 TAAGAAGL

-50 GDDDDDEE
+50 GDDDDDE
-58 PEPAATAAPTE
+58 PAPAATAA
-69 AATATEAA
+69 ATEAA
-77 PDEAATEAA
+77 GEAATEAAGEAA
-86 TEAAATEAATE
+86 TEAAATEAAATE

-105 GPRSGGTFKAQR
+105 EAAGGPRTGGTMKLQR

-132 YQWAAVTYNHLL
+132 YTWAALTYNHLL
-144 GYSLIED
+144 GYSLLED

-184 GGRPIT
+184 EGRPIT
-190 SQDIAYSYA
+190 SQDIAYSFA
-199 RLPAAFTN
+199 RLPAAFTD

-214 MQFSFMAGFDTP
+214 IQFAFMAGFDMP
-226 DESTFALKMAYPWV
+226 DDSTFALQMAYPWV

-246 ASTSLAIVAPEVV
+246 GSTSLAIVAPEVV

-280 SRGLDGFNTYM
+280 SRGRDGYNAYA

-297 GHTTARGRFTK
+297 GHSTARGRFTK
-308 DPPYIDAWEDALI
+308 DPPYIDRWEEAHI
-321 TDSSTAEARFLAG
+321 TDPATAEARFLTG
-334 DSDILTGVVGGID
+334 DSDLLTGVVGGID
-347 AIKAEELRGQDGV
+347 AIKADELRDQDGV

-366 TNTHLVMALDALKWA
+366 TNTHLIMALDALKWVP
-381 RFPQLR
+381 FPQLR
-387 EALSHSIDWDG
+387 EALSLSVDWDG
-398 YIDIV
+398 YIDVV
-403 HDGDGIRGAPV
+403 HDGNGIRGAPV
-414 GPRFPQVLSQDEI
+414 GPRFPAVLSQDEI
-427 RQLQQ
+427 RELQQ
-432 FDPERARHLWEQGGG
+432 FNPERARQLWEQGGG

-460 TFANT
+460 TFTDT
-465 RGTEFISQ
+465 RGTQFIAQ

-481 NVTMMPVDLATY
+481 KVNMEPVDLATY

-512 ENTLSTIPD
+512 ENSISTIPD

-528 VPLGYGGA
+528 VPTGYGGA
-536 FGLFIHEHPQA
+536 FGLFTHEHPQA
-547 PLIPSE
+547 ALIPPE
-553 VIDITHDIGKP
+553 VINITHDVGKP
-564 IQDLYNAQSVTHD
+564 IQDLYNAQAVTHD

-600 PVPVEATEQHALRT
+600 PVPVAATEQHALRT

-630 MGYRRAQN
+630 MGYRRSQN
-638 MWLSDA
+638 MWLADA

>member
-1 MTASYRKK
+1 
-9 GYEMAEGYWGKYWRR
+9 MAENYWGKYWRR

-29 RVLAGSAA
+29 GVLIGGAA
-37 VAAGAAGL
+37 TAAGAAGL

-50 GDDDDDEE
+50 GDDDDDE
-58 PEPAATAAPTE
+58 PAPAATAA
-69 AATATEAA
+69 ATEAA
-77 PDEAATEAA
+77 GEAATEAAGEAA
-86 TEAAATEAATE
+86 TEAAATEVAATE

-105 GPRSGGTFKAQR
+105 EAAGGPRTGGTMKLQR

-132 YQWAAVTYNHLL
+132 YTWVALTYNHLL
-144 GYSLIED
+144 GYSLFED

-184 GGRPIT
+184 EGRPIT
-190 SQDIAYSYA
+190 SQDIAYSFA
-199 RLPAAFTN
+199 RLPAAFTD

-214 MQFSFMAGFDTP
+214 IQFAFMAGFDMP
-226 DESTFALKMAYPWV
+226 DASTFALQMAYPWV

-246 ASTSLAIVAPEVV
+246 GSTSLAIVAPEVV

-280 SRGLDGFNTYM
+280 SRGRDGYNAYA

-297 GHTTARGRFTK
+297 GHSTARGRFTK
-308 DPPYIDAWEDALI
+308 DPPYIDRWEEAHI
-321 TDSSTAEARFLAG
+321 TDPATAEARFLTG
-334 DSDILTGVVGGID
+334 DSDLLTGVVGGID
-347 AIKAEELRGQDGV
+347 AIKADELRDQDGV

-366 TNTHLVMALDALKWA
+366 TNTHLIMALDALKWVP
-381 RFPQLR
+381 FPQLR
-387 EALSHSIDWDG
+387 EALSLSIDWDG
-398 YIDIV
+398 YIDVV
-403 HDGDGIRGAPV
+403 HDGNGIRGAPV
-414 GPRFPQVLSQDEI
+414 GPRFPAVLSQEEI
-427 RQLQQ
+427 RELQQ
-432 FDPERARHLWEQGGG
+432 FNPERARQLWEQGGG

-460 TFANT
+460 TFTDT
-465 RGTEFISQ
+465 RGTQFIAQ
-473 SIEENLGV
+473 TIEENLGV
-481 NVTMMPVDLATY
+481 KVNMEPVDLATY

-512 ENTLSTIPD
+512 ENSISTIPD

-528 VPLGYGGA
+528 VPTGYGGA
-536 FGLFIHEHPQA
+536 FGLFTHEHPQA
-547 PLIPSE
+547 ALIPPE
-553 VIDITHDIGKP
+553 VINITHDVGKP
-564 IQDLYNAQSVTHD
+564 IQDLYNAQAVTHD

-600 PVPVEATEQHALRT
+600 PVPVAATEQHALRT
-614 RVQNAPL
+614 RVQNVPL

-630 MGYRRAQN
+630 MGYRRSQN
-638 MWLSDA
+638 MWLADA

>member
-1 MTASYRKK
+1 
-9 GYEMAEGYWGKYWRR
+9 MAENYWGKYWRR

-29 RVLAGSAA
+29 GVLIGGAA
-37 VAAGAAGL
+37 TAAGAAGL

-50 GDDDDDEE
+50 GDDDDDE
-58 PEPAATAAPTE
+58 PAPAATAAATE
-69 AATATEAA
+69 SATEAA
-77 PDEAATEAA
+77 AEAA
-86 TEAAATEAATE
+86 TEAAATEAAATE
-97 AATQAAAT
+97 AAG
-105 GPRSGGTFKAQR
+105 GPRTGGTMKLQR

-132 YQWAAVTYNHLL
+132 YTWAALTYNHLL
-144 GYSLIED
+144 GYSLLED

-184 GGRPIT
+184 EGRPIT
-190 SQDIAYSYA
+190 SQDIAYSFA
-199 RLPAAFTN
+199 RLPAAFTD

-214 MQFSFMAGFDTP
+214 IQFAFMAGFDMP
-226 DESTFALKMAYPWV
+226 DASTFALQMAYPWV

-246 ASTSLAIVAPEVV
+246 GSTSLAIVAPEVV

-280 SRGLDGFNTYM
+280 SRGRDGYNAYA

-297 GHTTARGRFTK
+297 GHSTARGRFTK
-308 DPPYIDAWEDALI
+308 DPPYIDRWEEAHI
-321 TDSSTAEARFLAG
+321 TDPATAEARFLTG
-334 DSDILTGVVGGID
+334 DSDLLTGVVGGID
-347 AIKAEELRGQDGV
+347 AIKADELRDQDGV

-366 TNTHLVMALDALKWA
+366 TNTHLIMALDALKWVP
-381 RFPQLR
+381 FPQLR
-387 EALSHSIDWDG
+387 EALSLSVDWDG
-398 YIDIV
+398 YIDVV
-403 HDGDGIRGAPV
+403 HDGNGIRGAPV
-414 GPRFPQVLSQDEI
+414 GPRFPAVLSQDEI
-427 RQLQQ
+427 RELQQ
-432 FDPERARHLWEQGGG
+432 FNPERARQLWEQGGG

-460 TFANT
+460 TFTDT
-465 RGTEFISQ
+465 RGTQFIAQ

-481 NVTMMPVDLATY
+481 KVNMEPVDLATY

-512 ENTLSTIPD
+512 ENSISTIPD

-528 VPLGYGGA
+528 VPTGYGGA
-536 FGLFIHEHPQA
+536 FGLFTHEHPQA
-547 PLIPSE
+547 ALIPPE
-553 VIDITHDIGKP
+553 VINITHDVGKP
-564 IQDLYNAQSVTHD
+564 IQDLYNAQAVTHD

-600 PVPVEATEQHALRT
+600 PVPVAATEQHALRT

-630 MGYRRAQN
+630 MGYRRSQN
-638 MWLSDA
+638 MWLADA